1 MRSRIFQF
9 KGKVNIYKHIVL
21 KDLTN
26 IQWLKTN
33 KRINRMNVIPEL
45 FDFEQFWDD
54 YGFNVINMIED
65 KTPNSEIHEEIG
77 DLLKPFAR

>member
-1 MRSRIFQF
+1 M
-9 KGKVNIYKHIVL
+9 
-21 KDLTN
+21 DE
-26 IQWLKTN
+26 KTLELSAR
-33 KRINRMNVIPEL
+33 KIIIRCINRMNVIPDL

-54 YGFNVINMIED
+54 YGFNVMNMIED